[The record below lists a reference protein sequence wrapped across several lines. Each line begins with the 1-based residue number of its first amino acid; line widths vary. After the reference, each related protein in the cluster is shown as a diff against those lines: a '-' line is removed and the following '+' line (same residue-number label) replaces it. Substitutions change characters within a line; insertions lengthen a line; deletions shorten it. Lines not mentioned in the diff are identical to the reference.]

1 MRTMARTR
9 SSWVPTSWASTR
21 ARRSAVARSAS
32 RDAAAASNRSRNRRS
47 LVSTT
52 TCSPV
57 SASAIT
63 SMPTSGSIE
72 LEGRDLTRVTRE
84 VFDQMEGVMHT
95 LRIQE
100 PYKLSGRTARP
111 DNTLIDVA
119 EGRVRIGGAEV
130 VVMAGPCSVES
141 REQIIEIAHAVK
153 AAGAT
158 VLRGGAFKP
167 RTSPYDFQG
176 LGLKGLEYLADAR
189 EATGLPFITEV
200 MREEQ
205 VPMIAEYADI
215 LQIGA
220 RNMQNYGLLQ
230 AVGKQSKPVMLKR
243 GISGTIRELL
253 MCAEYIVSNGNY
265 NVMLCERGIRTY
277 ETATRNTFDLNAV
290 PVLKEQSHLPVVA
303 DPSHGTGL
311 RELVPSMS
319 RAAVAAGAD
328 ALILEVHPDPD
339 AAVSDGR
346 QSLTL
351 EDFAS
356 LMKSLGRVAE
366 AVDHTIAE
374 PALAA
379 ELA

>member
-1 MRTMARTR
+1 MIVIMKPGATAAEIGAVIRKAESTGAKTHPIYGENRT
-9 SSWVPTSWASTR
+9 V
-21 ARRSAVARSAS
+21 VA
-32 RDAAAASNRSRNRRS
+32 
-47 LVSTT
+47 LV
-52 TCSPV
+52 
-57 SASAIT
+57 
-63 SMPTSGSIE
+63 G
-72 LEGRDLTRVTRE
+72 DLTGLTRDI
-84 VFDQMEGVMHT
+84 FDQMEGVLQT
-95 LRIQE
+95 VRIQE
-100 PYKLSGRTARP
+100 PYKLASRTTRP
-111 DNTLIDVA
+111 DNTVIELM
-119 EGRVRIGGAEV
+119 GGKVRIGGNEV
-130 VVMAGPCSVES
+130 VIMAGPCSVES
-141 REQIIEIAHAVK
+141 RDQILEIAYAVK
-153 AAGAT
+153 EAGAT

-176 LGLKGLEYLADAR
+176 MGLQGLEYMAEAR
-189 EATGLPFITEV
+189 AATGLPIITEV

-205 VPMIAEYADI
+205 VPMVAAYADI

-230 AVGKQSKPVMLKR
+230 AVGKQSRPVMLKR

-290 PVLKEQSHLPVVA
+290 PVLKQSSHLPVVA

-311 RELVPSMS
+311 RELVPAMS

-328 ALILEVHPDPD
+328 AVILEVHPDPD

-351 EDFAS
+351 PDFAALMTS
-356 LMKSLGRVAE
+356 LRRIAA
-366 AVDHTIAE
+366 AVDRTIAE
-374 PALAA
+374 PQPERANA
-379 ELA
+379 

>member
-1 MRTMARTR
+1 MIVIMKPGATAADIGAVIRKAESMGAKTHPIYGDNRT
-9 SSWVPTSWASTR
+9 V
-21 ARRSAVARSAS
+21 VA
-32 RDAAAASNRSRNRRS
+32 
-47 LVSTT
+47 LV
-52 TCSPV
+52 
-57 SASAIT
+57 
-63 SMPTSGSIE
+63 G
-72 LEGRDLTRVTRE
+72 DLTHVNRD
-84 VFDQMEGVMHT
+84 VFDQMEGVLHS

-100 PYKLSGRTARP
+100 PYKLASRTARP
-111 DNTLIDVA
+111 DNTVIDVLN
-119 EGRVRIGGAEV
+119 GQVRIGGSEI

-141 REQIIEIAHAVK
+141 RDQIVEIALAIK

-189 EATGLPFITEV
+189 EATGLPVITEV

-205 VPMIAEYADI
+205 VPMVAEYADI

-230 AVGKQSKPVMLKR
+230 AVGKQPRPVMLKR

-290 PVLKEQSHLPVVA
+290 PVLKQSSHLPVVA

-311 RELVPSMS
+311 RELVPAMS

-328 ALILEVHPDPD
+328 ALIIEVHPDPD

-351 EDFAS
+351 EGFTELMGS
-356 LMKSLGRVAE
+356 LRRIAA
-366 AVDHTIAE
+366 AVDRTVAE
-374 PALAA
+374 PAR

>member
-1 MRTMARTR
+1 MIVVMKPGATAAEIGAVIRKAEQIGLKTHPIYGDSRT
-9 SSWVPTSWASTR
+9 V
-21 ARRSAVARSAS
+21 VA
-32 RDAAAASNRSRNRRS
+32 
-47 LVSTT
+47 LV
-52 TCSPV
+52 
-57 SASAIT
+57 
-63 SMPTSGSIE
+63 G
-72 LEGRDLTRVTRE
+72 DLTGLQRE
-84 VFDQMEGVMHT
+84 TFDVMGGVLHT

-100 PYKLSGRTARP
+100 PYKLASRTARP
-111 DNTLIDVA
+111 ENTVIDVS
-119 EGRVRIGGAEV
+119 GRVSVGGSEI

-141 REQIIEIAHAVK
+141 RAQIIEIAHAVK
-153 AAGAT
+153 EAGAT

-189 EATGLPFITEV
+189 EATGLPVITEV

-205 VPMIAEYADI
+205 VAMVAEFSDI

-230 AVGKQSKPVMLKR
+230 AVGKVKRPVMLKR
-243 GISGTIRELL
+243 GISGMIKELL

-290 PVLKEQSHLPVVA
+290 PVLKQTSHLPVVA

-311 RELVPSMS
+311 RELVPAMS
-319 RAAVAAGAD
+319 KAAVAAGAD

-339 AAVSDGR
+339 KAVSDGR
-346 QSLTL
+346 QCLTL
-351 EDFAS
+351 EEFAR
-356 LMKSLGRVAE
+356 LMIDVRRVAA
-366 AVDHTIAE
+366 AVDRGVAQLAE
-374 PALAA
+374 ERERA
-379 ELA
+379 EA

>member
-1 MRTMARTR
+1 MKPGVTAADIGAVIRKAESFGVQTHPIYGENRT
-9 SSWVPTSWASTR
+9 V
-21 ARRSAVARSAS
+21 VA
-32 RDAAAASNRSRNRRS
+32 
-47 LVSTT
+47 LV
-52 TCSPV
+52 
-57 SASAIT
+57 
-63 SMPTSGSIE
+63 G
-72 LEGRDLTRVTRE
+72 DLTGLTRE
-84 VFDQMEGVMHT
+84 VFDQMEGVSHT

-100 PYKLSGRTARP
+100 PYKLASRTARP
-111 DNTLIDVA
+111 ENSVIDVA
-119 EGRVRIGGAEV
+119 GGRVRVGGSAV
-130 VVMAGPCSVES
+130 VVMAGPCSVED
-141 REQIIEIAHAVK
+141 RQQIIDIAYAVRE
-153 AAGAT
+153 AGAT

-176 LGLKGLEYLADAR
+176 LGARGLEYLAEAR
-189 EATGLPFITEV
+189 EATGLPVITEV

-205 VPMIAEYADI
+205 VALVAEYADI

-220 RNMQNYGLLQ
+220 RTMQNYGLLH

-290 PVLKEQSHLPVVA
+290 PVLKEQTHLPIVA

-311 RELVPSMS
+311 RELVPAMS
-319 RAAVAAGAD
+319 RAALAAGAD

-339 AAVSDGR
+339 TAVSDGR

-351 EDFAS
+351 EDFAA
-356 LMKSLGRVAE
+356 LMKSLRRVAQ
-366 AVDHTIAE
+366 AVDRTIWE
-374 PALAA
+374 PAGLLDAA
-379 ELA
+379 GKGRTL

>member
-1 MRTMARTR
+1 MIVVMKPGATAAEIGAVIRKAESLGCKTHPIYGDNRT
-9 SSWVPTSWASTR
+9 V
-21 ARRSAVARSAS
+21 VA
-32 RDAAAASNRSRNRRS
+32 
-47 LVSTT
+47 LV
-52 TCSPV
+52 
-57 SASAIT
+57 
-63 SMPTSGSIE
+63 G
-72 LEGRDLTRVTRE
+72 DLTRLTRE
-84 VFDQMEGVMHT
+84 TFDQMDGVLQTM
-95 LRIQE
+95 RIQE
-100 PYKLSGRTARP
+100 PYKLLSRTTRP
-111 DNTLIDVA
+111 DNSIIDVA
-119 EGRVRIGGAEV
+119 EGRVRIGGAPV
-130 VVMAGPCSVES
+130 VVMAGPCSVEGRS
-141 REQIIEIAHAVK
+141 QIIEIAHAIK
-153 AAGAT
+153 EAGAT

-189 EATGLPFITEV
+189 AATGLPVITEV

-205 VPMIAEYADI
+205 VQMVAEYADI

-230 AVGKQSKPVMLKR
+230 AVGKQQKPVMLKR

-265 NVMLCERGIRTY
+265 NVLLCERGIRTY

-290 PVLKEQSHLPVVA
+290 PVLKQQTHLPVVA

-311 RELVPSMS
+311 RELVPAMS

-339 AAVSDGR
+339 NAVSDGR

-351 EDFAS
+351 EDFAALMQS
-356 LMKSLGRVAE
+356 LRRVAE
-366 AVDHTIAE
+366 AVDRTIAE
-374 PALAA
+374 PEMVLA
-379 ELA
+379 